1 MASEHEWR
9 DCFHPTTQQGGDG
22 CHFVM
27 RCHGIWPERCDLSE
41 RDHRESDAEKIE
53 RLMGSEHPNPMTD
66 EYIEKHFPKR
76 VRGLVRSI
84 YDLLDEN
91 ARLTAERDRAVE
103 LRSGDQHWAR
113 HFKAKADS
121 LTALLAERD
130 ALARLA
136 AAEAALRF
144 YEDETITHLQ
154 GALAEL
160 ADMDAPTLEMRKY
173 AFDALTASNERV
185 EAALAG
191 SREQAQG
198 EGA

>member
-22 CHFVM
+22 CHFFM

-130 ALARLA
+130 AEVARLR
-136 AAEAALRF
+136 EAAQAYIDAYDAALKAPLQYAQAEEYCHAQRYNLR
-144 YEDETITHLQ
+144 
-154 GALAEL
+154 
-160 ADMDAPTLEMRKY
+160 
-173 AFDALTASNERV
+173 
-185 EAALAG
+185 AALAARG
-191 SREQAQG
+191 G
-198 EGA
+198 EGQG